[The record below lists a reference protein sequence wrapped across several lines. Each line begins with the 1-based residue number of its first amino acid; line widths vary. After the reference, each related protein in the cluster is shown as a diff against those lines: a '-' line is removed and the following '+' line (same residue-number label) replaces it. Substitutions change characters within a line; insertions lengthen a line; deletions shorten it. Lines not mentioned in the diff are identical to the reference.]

1 MKVEIEEYL
10 RLNNGYIYQ
19 WENNDYEWIY
29 EEDGQLVY
37 ANGANEYEWESDII
51 KHSFNII
58 DLIQVGDYVN
68 GKLVE
73 DIFDKTNYADKSIK
87 LKGSEDYWYNEHIK
101 SIVTREQFESM
112 EYKIKE

>member
-68 GKLVE
+68 GSYVDGFIEKNKFQNKLIITE
-73 DIFDKTNYADKSIK
+73 AGMIDNND
-87 LKGSEDYWYNEHIK
+87 IK
-101 SIVTREQFESM
+101 SIVTKEQFESM
-112 EYKIKE
+112 EYKVKE